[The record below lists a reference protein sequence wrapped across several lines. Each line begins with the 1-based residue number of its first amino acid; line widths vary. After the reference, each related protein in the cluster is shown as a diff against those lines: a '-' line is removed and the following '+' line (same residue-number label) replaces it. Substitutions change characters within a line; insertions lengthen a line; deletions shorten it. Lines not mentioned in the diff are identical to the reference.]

1 MAATSCSDFLDE
13 ELKSSL
19 SPENTFTSS
28 LGFEAG
34 SAGLYSLARSEY
46 NTWGEKGAFMHN
58 GACAYAVQQ
67 IATDI
72 VFQSGAK
79 DGSLTHYANLTMT
92 PSTSSSNRTGTGRTR
107 LSTRPMRFSSTPIK
121 QQLVVPDRQGALS
134 GRGPLLP
141 RLWLSL
147 APVSLRRCSLGR
159 DHPTA
164 FVLNFTRTPR
174 AELLSHMVD
183 DLKFAVDNLP

>member
-1 MAATSCSDFLDE
+1 MNKILKYTSVIALAMAATSCSDFLDE

-92 PSTSSSNRTGTGRTR
+92 PSTLFIESYWNWSY
-107 LSTRPMRFSSTPIK
+107 
-121 QQLVVPDRQGALS
+121 
-134 GRGPLLP
+134 
-141 RLWLSL
+141 SL
-147 APVSLRRCSLGR
+147 INAANEILICI
-159 DHPTA
+159 
-164 FVLNFTRTPR
+164 
-174 AELLSHMVD
+174 
-183 DLKFAVDNLP
+183 

>member
-1 MAATSCSDFLDE
+1 MRLCRE
-13 ELKSSL
+13 
-19 SPENTFTSS
+19 
-28 LGFEAG
+28 
-34 SAGLYSLARSEY
+34 
-46 NTWGEKGAFMHN
+46 
-58 GACAYAVQQ
+58 Q

-92 PSTSSSNRTGTGRTR
+92 PSPLFIESYWNWSYSLINAANEILIYANKNNNWSYPTD
-107 LSTRPMRFSSTPIK
+107 K
-121 QQLVVPDRQGALS
+121 ALYQAE
-134 GRGPLLP
+134 GPLLP

-164 FVLNFTRTPR
+164 FCAQLHPHSPR
-174 AELLSHMVD
+174 RA
-183 DLKFAVDNLP
+183 AVAYGR